1 MACEKCDRLTA
12 IAAYIVRLTLDQ
24 LYGPFGVLARRPTFG
39 VDSRNRGQA
48 WCSTL
53 NGQPTGELTLRTLA
67 MPADANAAG
76 DIFGGWVM
84 AQMDLACGIRAA
96 ERAKGRVVTAAVK
109 EMSFA
114 KPMKIGDTL
123 CIYTHVNRV
132 GRTSMTLKVEAWAQ
146 RYLSDLM
153 EKVTDADFVMVAL
166 DKDGKPKPVPRR
178 EVTGYL
184 AQTRAAV
191 ALVVSAVA
199 GSHVSDLGQLRVE
212 ARPRL
217 VHPRDVVAR
226 PFAERIDRHQQV
238 HGRDRSVHSRRAAG
252 WSGKPCA

>member
-1 MACEKCDRLTA
+1 
-12 IAAYIVRLTLDQ
+12 
-24 LYGPFGVLARRPTFG
+24 
-39 VDSRNRGQA
+39 
-48 WCSTL
+48 
-53 NGQPTGELTLRTLA
+53 

-114 KPMKIGDTL
+114 KAMKIGDTL
-123 CIYTHVNRV
+123 CIYTHITRV

-166 DKDGKPKPVPRR
+166 DKDGRPKAVPVD
-178 EVTGYL
+178 G
-184 AQTRAAV
+184 
-191 ALVVSAVA
+191 
-199 GSHVSDLGQLRVE
+199 
-212 ARPRL
+212 ART
-217 VHPRDVVAR
+217 
-226 PFAERIDRHQQV
+226 
-238 HGRDRSVHSRRAAG
+238 
-252 WSGKPCA
+252 